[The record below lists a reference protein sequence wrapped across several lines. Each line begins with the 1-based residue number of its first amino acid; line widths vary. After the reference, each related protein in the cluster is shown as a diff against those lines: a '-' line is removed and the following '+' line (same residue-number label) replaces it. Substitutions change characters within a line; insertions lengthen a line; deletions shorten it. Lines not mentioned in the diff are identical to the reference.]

1 MAEGSPSDGLGGLA
15 DRVLEVGR
23 DAGLV
28 AMGICDTE
36 PFLEARQELL
46 DRRDAGLAGTM
57 AFAYRNPERSTEPAR
72 LLRNA
77 ASLVVGA
84 MPYRQ
89 PRLADDG
96 DTARSGGVT
105 GAGDVAASG
114 QRGTLSLQARV
125 ARYATDDYYA
135 VLRAAL
141 ERVADELRRAGF
153 RAHIV
158 ADDNALVDRAAAVR
172 AGLGWI
178 GRNTGL
184 ITPEAGGEV
193 VLGSVVTDAVLPT
206 TNRSV
211 ADGCGSCR
219 VCEPACPT
227 GALDDGRL
235 DARKCLAWLVQA
247 PGDFPREHRQALGD
261 RLYGCDECTVVCPPS
276 RLASR
281 RLGDLPHGERPGP
294 TVDVLEVL
302 RLDDET
308 LLERYGRWYLPG
320 RDPNALRR
328 NALVIL
334 GNTGDGFD
342 GATAAVLERYLADE
356 SQLLAGH
363 AAWAALALGRQDL
376 AVAAADRPSVAD
388 ELAAAGLVT
397 PVAVGSRR
405 SQADGASAT
414 SGGP

>member
-1 MAEGSPSDGLGGLA
+1 M
-15 DRVLEVGR
+15 
-23 DAGLV
+23 
-28 AMGICDTE
+28 
-36 PFLEARQELL
+36 
-46 DRRDAGLAGTM
+46 
-57 AFAYRNPERSTEPAR
+57 
-72 LLRNA
+72 
-77 ASLVVGA
+77 
-84 MPYRQ
+84 
-89 PRLADDG
+89 
-96 DTARSGGVT
+96 
-105 GAGDVAASG
+105 
-114 QRGTLSLQARV
+114 
-125 ARYATDDYYA
+125 
-135 VLRAAL
+135 
-141 ERVADELRRAGF
+141 
-153 RAHIV
+153 
-158 ADDNALVDRAAAVR
+158 R

-334 GNTGDGFD
+334 GNTGDGSE

-397 PVAVGSRR
+397 SVAVGPRR

>member
-1 MAEGSPSDGLGGLA
+1 
-15 DRVLEVGR
+15 
-23 DAGLV
+23 
-28 AMGICDTE
+28 
-36 PFLEARQELL
+36 
-46 DRRDAGLAGTM
+46 
-57 AFAYRNPERSTEPAR
+57 
-72 LLRNA
+72 
-77 ASLVVGA
+77 
-84 MPYRQ
+84 
-89 PRLADDG
+89 
-96 DTARSGGVT
+96 
-105 GAGDVAASG
+105 
-114 QRGTLSLQARV
+114 
-125 ARYATDDYYA
+125 
-135 VLRAAL
+135 
-141 ERVADELRRAGF
+141 
-153 RAHIV
+153 
-158 ADDNALVDRAAAVR
+158 
-172 AGLGWI
+172 
-178 GRNTGL
+178 
-184 ITPEAGGEV
+184 
-193 VLGSVVTDAVLPT
+193 
-206 TNRSV
+206 
-211 ADGCGSCR
+211 
-219 VCEPACPT
+219 
-227 GALDDGRL
+227 
-235 DARKCLAWLVQA
+235 VQA

-397 PVAVGSRR
+397 SVAVGPRR

>member
-1 MAEGSPSDGLGGLA
+1 MLAEQLSDDDLAGLA
-15 DRVLEVGR
+15 DRLLEVGR
-23 DAGLV
+23 DAGLAAV
-28 AMGICDTE
+28 GICDTE
-36 PFLEARQELL
+36 PFLEARQELF

-57 AFAYRNPERSTEPAR
+57 AFTYRNPERSTEPAR

-89 PRLADDG
+89 PRTAAAADGERGAADPEGSDPEGPGLDG
-96 DTARSGGVT
+96 
-105 GAGDVAASG
+105 
-114 QRGTLSLQARV
+114 RV

-135 VLRAAL
+135 VLRGAL
-141 ERVADELRRAGF
+141 DRVANELRSAGF

-184 ITPEAGGEV
+184 ITAEAGGEV

-206 TNRSV
+206 SGRPV
-211 ADGCGSCR
+211 ADGCGTCR

-227 GALDDGRL
+227 GALSDGRL

-247 PGDFPREHRQALGD
+247 PGDFPREHRVALGD
-261 RLYGCDECTVVCPPS
+261 RLYGCDDCTVVCPPS

-281 RLGDLPHGERPGP
+281 RLGDLPTGERPGP
-294 TVDVLEVL
+294 TVDVFDVL
-302 RLDDET
+302 SLDDAT

-320 RDPNALRR
+320 RDPDALRR

-334 GNTGDGFD
+334 GNTGDGTD
-342 GATAAVLERYLADE
+342 GMTAAVLKRYLSGGSE
-356 SQLLAGH
+356 LLAGH
-363 AAWAALALGRQDL
+363 AAWAALALGRHDL
-376 AVAAADRPSVAD
+376 ALAASDRPPVAD

-397 PVAVGSRR
+397 PVAVGPRR
-405 SQADGASAT
+405 SQAGDASAT
-414 SGGP
+414 SGAP